1 MNNKNDILNELY
13 KLKLFGY
20 KYINKSTIIK
30 LNNTVLPNNISELNN
45 RISNCN
51 LCELSNRTKSKITHK
66 NNIQSNL
73 VILVSYSL
81 NDNQYN
87 ILKNILNTYFDIDI
101 MNILVLNLI
110 KCNINNVNIN
120 KKCFD
125 ICKDY
130 TLKQLEIVN
139 PKYILSFGE
148 MYEYIISDKLNI
160 GQKIRY
166 NDAEM
171 YYFKDLDFILRNPSS
186 IENYTNIFNKIKDKL
201 EKK

>member
-20 KYINKSTIIK
+20 KYIDKSIIIK
-30 LNNTVLPNNISELNN
+30 SDNSILPNSINELNT
-45 RISNCN
+45 RINNCN
-51 LCELSNRTKSKITHK
+51 LCELSNRTKSKTIYK
-66 NNIQSNL
+66 YNIDSKL
-73 VILVSYSL
+73 VVLISYSL

-87 ILKNILNTYFDIDI
+87 ILKNMLNTYLDIDI

-130 TLKQLEIVN
+130 TLKQLEIIN
-139 PKYILSFGE
+139 PNYILSFGE

-160 GQKIRY
+160 GQGIRY
-166 NDAEM
+166 NNAEM

-186 IENYTNIFNKIKDKL
+186 VENYTNIFNKIKDKL
-201 EKK
+201 EKR